1 MLAFQAGGDIIKFM
15 NKGMVKNAVLILL
28 IGITVFS
35 MARYMSELKERYR
48 LKESLTQAQGRI
60 TVLVQEK
67 QNLLQE
73 QEKEKKLKE
82 QLALKNT
89 NLKNYLRASKNKITC
104 LFQDNAKTQAS
115 LEEVSVKLSIL
126 KAENRALIDNRKRVY
141 LENKQFK
148 LKLSSIIEL
157 KKAIRELKANKH
169 KDSGAEKEGNRGFLI
184 KNGQPTTA
192 EKVIIE
198 VIPAKTKE

>member
-1 MLAFQAGGDIIKFM
+1 M
-15 NKGMVKNAVLILL
+15 NKDMVKNIVLILL
-28 IGITVFS
+28 VGITVFS
-35 MARYMSELKERYR
+35 MVRYMSELRERYR
-48 LKESLTQAQGRI
+48 LKESLTQAQGQV

-73 QEKEKKLKE
+73 LEKEKKLE
-82 QLALKNT
+82 A
-89 NLKNYLRASKNKITC
+89 NLKDYLRASKNKITR

-115 LEEVSVKLSIL
+115 LEEVSAKLSIL

-141 LENKQFK
+141 VENKQFK

-169 KDSGAEKEGNRGFLI
+169 KDSGAGKEGNQGFLI